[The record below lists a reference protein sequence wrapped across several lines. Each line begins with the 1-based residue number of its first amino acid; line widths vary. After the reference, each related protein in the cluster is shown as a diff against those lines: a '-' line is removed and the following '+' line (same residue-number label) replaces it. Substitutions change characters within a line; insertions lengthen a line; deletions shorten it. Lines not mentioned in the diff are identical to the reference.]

1 MTSLANLY
9 CYSHALCKSPYCQ
22 LKQFQPS
29 TNLNDVY
36 LFKIGMA
43 AGYFFQP
50 LTFAFQPRMLPLEK
64 TISHSSSP
72 WQNFGSSNGWAKGFP
87 WSIQARQHTLR
98 NSSCAELGCS
108 SAATWFPQLLA
119 LLGHSQTQGVQYS
132 GQFEALSVT
141 HMGHGS
147 QAAEWGY
154 WRIRLHDL
162 PLHNG
167 AGDLSPAMLLVFMF
181 QDFQSFGNTG
191 STNRSA
197 HKTVKYNHH
206 LLIEYNT
213 ND

>member
-1 MTSLANLY
+1 MCDWLY
-9 CYSHALCKSPYCQ
+9 HF
-22 LKQFQPS
+22 LKA
-29 TNLNDVY
+29 V
-36 LFKIGMA
+36 
-43 AGYFFQP
+43 GYFSSLPDFQ
-50 LTFAFQPRMLPLEK
+50 LSAFQPMVFTLRTPMCHCSTYWER
-64 TISHSSSP
+64 
-72 WQNFGSSNGWAKGFP
+72 FGCSKGWVKGFP
-87 WSIQARQHTLR
+87 RSNQARQHTLR

-197 HKTVKYNHH
+197 HKTVKCNHH

-213 ND
+213 NN